1 MALVWDYWERAS
13 ERVVSECDRLGAVY
27 KSAAA
32 AAVHS
37 GCAIHSLCRAKN
49 QTRTKKEGDAQ
60 YAEGKEEDDDDG
72 RLGVRK
78 G

>member
-1 MALVWDYWERAS
+1 MALVWDCWERAS

-27 KSAAA
+27 KSAA

-72 RLGVRK
+72 RLDVRVR
-78 G
+78 